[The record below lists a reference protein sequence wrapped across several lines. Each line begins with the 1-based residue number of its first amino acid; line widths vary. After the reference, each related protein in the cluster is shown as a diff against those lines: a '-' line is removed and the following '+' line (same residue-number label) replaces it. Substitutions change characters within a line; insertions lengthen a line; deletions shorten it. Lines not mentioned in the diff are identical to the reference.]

1 MFGIVATGSGFSGC
15 SFLLCSP
22 TFFTEQKPPFWRAK
36 RGFLVYKSMVFE
48 VQKGGFWCAKV
59 WFLKCKKGVFVFRMR
74 NNHEINEL
82 QTNYDD
88 VASKL

>member
-22 TFFTEQKPPFWRAK
+22 AFFTEQKSPFCTPK

-48 VQKGGFWCAKV
+48 VQKGGF
-59 WFLKCKKGVFVFRMR
+59 VFRMR

-82 QTNYDD
+82 QRVYDD
-88 VASKL
+88 VLHIL

>member
-22 TFFTEQKPPFWRAK
+22 AFFTEQKPLFAR
-36 RGFLVYKSMVFE
+36 
-48 VQKGGFWCAKV
+48 QKGGFWCTKV

-74 NNHEINEL
+74 NHHEINEL
-82 QTNYDD
+82 QTSYDNVVD
-88 VASKL
+88 GLR

>member
-22 TFFTEQKPPFWRAK
+22 AFFTEQKSPFCTPK

-48 VQKGGFWCAKV
+48 VQKGGF
-59 WFLKCKKGVFVFRMR
+59 VFRMR

-82 QTNYDD
+82 RTNYDD

>member
-22 TFFTEQKPPFWRAK
+22 AFFTEQKPPFWRAK
-36 RGFLVYKSMVFE
+36 RGFLAYKSMVFE
-48 VQKGGFWCAKV
+48 VQKGG
-59 WFLKCKKGVFVFRMR
+59 FVFRMR

-82 QTNYDD
+82 RTSYDN
-88 VASKL
+88 VADGLR

>member
-22 TFFTEQKPPFWRAK
+22 AFFTEQKPPFWRAK

-48 VQKGGFWCAKV
+48 VQKGGF
-59 WFLKCKKGVFVFRMR
+59 VFRMR

-82 QTNYDD
+82 RTSYDNVVD
-88 VASKL
+88 GLR

>member
-1 MFGIVATGSGFSGC
+1 MFGTAATGSGFSGC

-22 TFFTEQKPPFWRAK
+22 AFFTEQKPPFWRAK

>member
-36 RGFLVYKSMVFE
+36 RGFLCCKSMVF
-48 VQKGGFWCAKV
+48 VLQKGGFGFQNA
-59 WFLKCKKGVFVFRMR
+59 
-74 NNHEINEL
+74 
-82 QTNYDD
+82 
-88 VASKL
+88 

>member
-1 MFGIVATGSGFSGC
+1 MA
-15 SFLLCSP
+15 FLVVHFCCAA
-22 TFFTEQKPPFWRAK
+22 PPFLQSK
-36 RGFLVYKSMVFE
+36 NLVFE
-48 VQKGGFWCAKV
+48 VHQGGCWCAKV
-59 WFLKCKKGVFVFRMR
+59 WFMKCKKGVFVFRMR

>member
-22 TFFTEQKPPFWRAK
+22 AFFYRAK
-36 RGFLVYKSMVFE
+36 TPFLACKKGVFG
-48 VQKGGFWCAKV
+48 VQKYGFWCAKV

-82 QTNYDD
+82 RTSYDD
-88 VASKL
+88 VLHIL

>member
-1 MFGIVATGSGFSGC
+1 VFGTAATGSGFSGC

-22 TFFTEQKPPFWRAK
+22 AFFREQKPPFWRAK

-48 VQKGGFWCAKV
+48 VQKGGF
-59 WFLKCKKGVFVFRMR
+59 VFRMR

-82 QTNYDD
+82 RTSYDNVVD
-88 VASKL
+88 GLR

>member
-36 RGFLVYKSMVFE
+36 RGFCV
-48 VQKGGFWCAKV
+48 AKV

-74 NNHEINEL
+74 NHHEINEL
-82 QTNYDD
+82 RT
-88 VASKL
+88 V

>member
-1 MFGIVATGSGFSGC
+1 MFGIVATGSGFLGC

-22 TFFTEQKPPFWRAK
+22 AFFTEQKSPFCTPK

-48 VQKGGFWCAKV
+48 VQKGGF
-59 WFLKCKKGVFVFRMR
+59 VFRMR

-82 QTNYDD
+82 RTNYDD

>member
-22 TFFTEQKPPFWRAK
+22 A
-36 RGFLVYKSMVFE
+36 FLQSKNPLFAR
-48 VQKGGFWCAKV
+48 QKGGFCVSKV

-74 NNHEINEL
+74 NHHEINEL
-82 QTNYDD
+82 RASYDD
-88 VASKL
+88 VASELR

>member
-22 TFFTEQKPPFWRAK
+22 PFLQSK
-36 RGFLVYKSMVFE
+36 NPLFG
-48 VQKGGFWCAKV
+48 VQKGGVCVAKV

-82 QTNYDD
+82 RTVYDD
-88 VASKL
+88 VLHIL